1 MLKIERSTER
11 NVVAVDYKSI
21 PEGAVFTYIDD
32 AVDSHEDGVLYL
44 KCQQGYSVMLNS
56 SPGRVEEDED
66 FIQDERIWVIVDATL
81 VIKQ

>member
-1 MLKIERSTER
+1 MLKIEKSTER

-32 AVDSHEDGVLYL
+32 VDTAPDDGVLYL
-44 KCQQGYSVMLNS
+44 KCQQGYCVMLNS

-66 FIQDERIWVIVDATL
+66 FIQDELIWVILDATL